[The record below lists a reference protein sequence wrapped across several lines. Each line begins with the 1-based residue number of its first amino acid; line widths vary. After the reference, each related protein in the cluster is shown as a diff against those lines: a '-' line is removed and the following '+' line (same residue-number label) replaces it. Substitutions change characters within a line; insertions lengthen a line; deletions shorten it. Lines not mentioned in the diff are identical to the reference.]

1 MCETTRTSDANII
14 IIIIII
20 TIIIIIIIIIIN
32 IINIIQ
38 EKMIILSCIIIIE
51 QFKSSGCQIQLD

>member
-1 MCETTRTSDANII
+1 MDFPLLCETTRTSDAI
-14 IIIIII
+14 
-20 TIIIIIIIIIIN
+20 IIIIIIIIIIN